1 MCVNLEVIEQEIW
14 RVWQLVT
21 SVPTLARQPDITA
34 QVSVYQSFQNL
45 SNFHFLLAELHH
57 SIPVPFQKVLTLH
70 QCAC

>member
-1 MCVNLEVIEQEIW
+1 MCVNLEEIEQEIW

-45 SNFHFLLAELHH
+45 SKFHFLLA
-57 SIPVPFQKVLTLH
+57 S
-70 QCAC
+70 

>member
-34 QVSVYQSFQNL
+34 QVSVYQSFLNL

-57 SIPVPFQKVLTLH
+57 SIPVPF
-70 QCAC
+70 